1 MARSLSYRTR
11 ACALSLRPQDSSP
24 KPVVDLGTTGIEEGG
39 KYFSKADP
47 AKLQSMK
54 ARQKEEQ
61 ERDERKHNELLE
73 QWQTKRGELYD
84 NFMESGFGADDQ
96 AAAITIEV
104 RAARPDGLE
113 FTGNRSLT
121 RTRHA
126 FRLAPLQGDAPW
138 EVVSQA
144 FVKAMWDNGIYG

>member
-84 NFMESGFGADDQ
+84 NFMESGFGADDH

-104 RAARPDGLE
+104 RAARPGGLE

-121 RTRHA
+121 RTRRFLRA
-126 FRLAPLQGDAPW
+126 RGRATGRCSVGSGLAGIRQGN
-138 EVVSQA
+138 V
-144 FVKAMWDNGIYG
+144 G

>member
-96 AAAITIEV
+96 AAHRGT
-104 RAARPDGLE
+104 RAGRKARYLE
-113 FTGNRSLT
+113 
-121 RTRHA
+121 A
-126 FRLAPLQGDAPW
+126 
-138 EVVSQA
+138 
-144 FVKAMWDNGIYG
+144 